1 MINKIWPF
9 FILISIIFVVF
20 FGDIEKLNEA
30 IFNSAENA
38 ISVTVTLLGTMCIWN
53 GLMKIAFNTSL
64 ISFAYKLIKPLISLL
79 FPELK
84 DKEIIKKEISM
95 NVIANFLGLGNAAT
109 PLGLKAIKSMQVVN
123 DDKSKLSNSM
133 MTFILLNT
141 ASIQL
146 IPTTVISIRKSLGSQ
161 NIAQILIPTWCAT
174 VCAAVS
180 GIIAVKII
188 MRTKK

>member
-20 FGDIEKLNEA
+20 LGNIEKLNEA

-38 ISVTVTLLGTMCIWN
+38 ISVTVTILGTMCIWN

-180 GIIAVKII
+180 GIIAVRII
-188 MRTKK
+188 MKIKK